1 MLLLLV
7 IVLPVIS
14 CIGVVL
20 TGERSKSARNF
31 ALLVPSVINFF
42 IMIYFYQIVMKAGGH
57 YTLSLVDLPLF
68 KLQFSVDKLGLYMGF
83 SMTFLWIMTSFY
95 AIGYMENEHSQTRFF
110 ASLIINQTA
119 AMGIIFANNVIT
131 MFIFVEFLT
140 IFVYPL
146 IIHEETKAAWAAGIK
161 YGAYLLLGGV
171 SFLLGVGLIYKAT
184 GGNVYLHPGGIPELA
199 KQSSTTVWLIFF
211 FFSFGFCFKAGIMPL
226 HSWLPDAMIAPT
238 PVSAVLH
245 AVAVVN
251 VGVFGYYRTIYNV
264 IGMQVFQREGMD
276 QVLIWFLGITILA
289 SALIAL
295 KQNEIK
301 RMLAF
306 STINQLSYMI
316 MGPVS
321 GDPAGF
327 LGGLLHIWFHSFMK
341 ITLFYCA
348 GLIMTQSGNKYISKM
363 GGLYKKMPVT
373 MVCFAVAAIG
383 IIGLPPGAGW
393 ISKWYLVEAFCHMGK
408 PLWGGLFI
416 VSGMIELGFFTP
428 PILNAFFRE
437 EYIFSEDELEEMKH
451 HNHGVVPR
459 VMKKEYGLVVAAPV
473 EKLGILDKL
482 RKEAPL
488 WMIIPTM
495 ITCTITVIFGIWGT
509 LPHWFAKPTII
520 QLLGY
525 NPF

>member
-1 MLLLLV
+1 LLLL
-7 IVLPVIS
+7 IVLILPIIS
-14 CIGVVL
+14 CIGIAMN
-20 TGERSKSARNF
+20 GERSRNVRT
-31 ALLVPSVINFF
+31 AILLVPSTVNFF
-42 IMIYFYQIVMKAGGH
+42 IMIYFYQIIMKNNGH
-57 YTLSLVDLPLF
+57 YSLDIINHGLF
-68 KLQFSVDKLGLYMGF
+68 KLQFAVDKLGLYMGF
-83 SMTFLWIMTSFY
+83 SMTFLWLMTSLY
-95 AIGYMENEHSQTRFF
+95 ATGYMEHEHSKPRFF
-110 ASLIINQTA
+110 ASLILNQTA
-119 AMGIIFANNVIT
+119 AMGIIFASNVIT

-146 IIHEETKAAWAAGIK
+146 IIHEETAPAWNAGIK

-171 SFLLGVGLIYKAT
+171 SFLMGMLLIYKVT

-199 KQSSTTVWLIFF
+199 NQSSTTLWLIFF
-211 FFSFGFCFKAGIMPL
+211 FCSFGFCFKAGIFPF

-251 VGVFGYYRTIYNV
+251 VGVFGYYRIIYNI
-264 IGMQVFQREGMD
+264 IGMEIFQREGMAH
-276 QVLIWFLGITILA
+276 VLMWFLGVTIIGA
-289 SALIAL
+289 ALIAL
-295 KQNEIK
+295 KQDEIK

-327 LGGLLHIWFHSFMK
+327 VGGMLHIWFHSFMK

-363 GGLYKKMPVT
+363 GGLWKKMPIT
-373 MVCFAVAAIG
+373 MICFSIAAIG

-393 ISKWYLVEAFCHMGK
+393 ISKWYLVEAFCHQGK
-408 PLWGGLFI
+408 PLWGGIFV
-416 VSGMIELGFFTP
+416 VSGMIELGFFTI
-428 PILNAFFRE
+428 PIANAFFRE
-437 EYIFSEDELEEMKH
+437 EYKFSPEELEDMKH

-459 VMKKEYGLVVAAPV
+459 VMKKEYGVIEPEPA
-473 EKLGILDKL
+473 KLGIFDRM

-488 WMIIPTM
+488 YMLIPVM
-495 ITCTITVIFGIWGT
+495 ITCTITVIFGIWGS
-509 LPHWFAKPTII
+509 LPHMFAKPTII